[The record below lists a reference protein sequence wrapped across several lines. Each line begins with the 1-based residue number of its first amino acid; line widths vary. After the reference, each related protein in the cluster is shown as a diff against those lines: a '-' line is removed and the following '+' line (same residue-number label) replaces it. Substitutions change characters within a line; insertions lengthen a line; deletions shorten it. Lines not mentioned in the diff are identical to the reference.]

1 MGKNSQKR
9 AAAREAEQLAKRRA
23 IEEQYGIT
31 LPEPSKP
38 KMGGRYAGVRQPSA
52 IRYRIGTRGGL
63 GHGVKAVRRG

>member
-9 AAAREAEQLAKRRA
+9 AAAREAEKLEERRA

-38 KMGGRYAGVRQPSA
+38 IVGGRYLTVRQPSP